1 VNVRSGAV
9 TLEGEDIT
17 NQKAN
22 QLVQAGIGFVPQT
35 NNVFPSLTIE
45 ENMQMGMF
53 LRPKEF
59 QSRVAEIWEL
69 FPCWASVASSVP
81 ARSPAASASR
91 SPWRAPS

>member
-35 NNVFPSLTIE
+35 NNVFPS
-45 ENMQMGMF
+45 
-53 LRPKEF
+53 
-59 QSRVAEIWEL
+59 
-69 FPCWASVASSVP
+69 
-81 ARSPAASASR
+81 
-91 SPWRAPS
+91 